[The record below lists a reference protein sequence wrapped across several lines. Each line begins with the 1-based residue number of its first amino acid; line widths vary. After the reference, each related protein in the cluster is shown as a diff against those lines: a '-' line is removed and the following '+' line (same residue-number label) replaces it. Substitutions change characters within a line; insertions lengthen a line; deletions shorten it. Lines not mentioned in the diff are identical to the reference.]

1 MSDIPDFADQCFFGS
16 VNFVSHKPFIVL
28 VSFIYISS
36 LIALN
41 CSFQD
46 VHVLTIFRPHLIA
59 ITHDVCET
67 HKIHESYKYSNT
79 LQKKLM

>member
-59 ITHDVCET
+59 IVMYMRHTKFT
-67 HKIHESYKYSNT
+67 NRTNTAILYKKN
-79 LQKKLM
+79 